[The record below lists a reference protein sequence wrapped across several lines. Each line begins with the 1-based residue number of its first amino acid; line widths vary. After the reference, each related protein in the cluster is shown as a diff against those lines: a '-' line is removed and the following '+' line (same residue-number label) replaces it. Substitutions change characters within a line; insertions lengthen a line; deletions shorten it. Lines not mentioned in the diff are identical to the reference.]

1 MLLAPS
7 ILAADTSDLAAAVD
21 QCAAGGA
28 DWVHVDVMDGHF
40 VPNLTFGIPVVRDLK
55 KRTDLPLDVHLMV
68 SNPDRLLD
76 RYIAAGASRLTVHW
90 EAAVHLD
97 RLTSQIRE
105 GGAKAGVALNPA
117 TPVEV
122 LVDLLPHLDQVL
134 VMSVNPGFSGQ
145 ALIPYALDKAR
156 RLRSMIDER
165 GLNVIVAMDGG
176 IELDNVTKVAA
187 AGVDACVVG
196 SAIFAQGSA
205 AATMTAFKRA
215 IEEMSS

>member
-7 ILAADTSDLAAAVD
+7 ILAADTSDLAGAVA

-40 VPNLTFGIPVVRDLK
+40 VPNLTFGVPVVRDLK
-55 KRTDLPLDVHLMV
+55 KRTELPLDVHLMV
-68 SNPDRLLD
+68 SNPDRLLNE
-76 RYIAAGASRLTVHW
+76 YLEAGAARLTVHW

-97 RLTSQIRE
+97 RLASEIRK

-122 LVDLLPHLDQVL
+122 LVDILPEIDQIL

-145 ALIPYALDKAR
+145 VLIPYALDKAR
-156 RLRSMIDER
+156 RLRRMLDER
-165 GLNVIVAMDGG
+165 DLEVEIAMDGG
-176 IELDNVTKVAA
+176 IELNNVVEVAA

-196 SAIFAQGSA
+196 SAIFKTRSA
-205 AATMTAFKRA
+205 PDAMRAFKRA
-215 IEEMSS
+215 IEEKV